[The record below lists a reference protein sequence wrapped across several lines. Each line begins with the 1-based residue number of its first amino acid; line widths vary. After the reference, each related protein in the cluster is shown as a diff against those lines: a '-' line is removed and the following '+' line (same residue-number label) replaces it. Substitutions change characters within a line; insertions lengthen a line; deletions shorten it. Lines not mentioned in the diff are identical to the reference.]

1 MPPRRSDLDLAL
13 IIVAVDDLAAAVR
26 FWTELT
32 GWVLTDDAPVYH
44 EMRSPSGTRLGL
56 YSREA
61 FAENLGVAA
70 AGLADGSLMPAEV
83 YLAAHDVAE
92 AAERAARLGATVL
105 APAALK
111 PWGDTVAYVLAPGG
125 FVVGFAS
132 SAPASVGES
141 VVEPGAGI

>member
-1 MPPRRSDLDLAL
+1 MPSRRSDLDLAL
-13 IIVAVDDLAAAVR
+13 VIVAVDDLAAAVR

-70 AGLADGSLMPAEV
+70 AGLAEGALMPAEV

-132 SAPASVGES
+132 SAPAVPAG
-141 VVEPGAGI
+141 VAEPGEGI